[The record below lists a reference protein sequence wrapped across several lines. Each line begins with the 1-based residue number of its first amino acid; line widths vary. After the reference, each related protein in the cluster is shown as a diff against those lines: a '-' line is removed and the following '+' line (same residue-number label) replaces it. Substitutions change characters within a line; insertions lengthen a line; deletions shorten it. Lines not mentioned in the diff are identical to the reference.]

1 MGINRHLTCFLRGKL
16 LTRLDKLSHRF
27 GASLHIIITR
37 GTAVSMQ
44 HREREEKKKASY
56 NDVDD
61 QARCPA
67 VLDPE
72 PPLFIVTG
80 EAAEYSVELL
90 NTILIINTV
99 KVKFST
105 QIKAMMTSTRNVVA
119 ATAIASALFSST
131 PSSHAFAPA
140 PRRRSYSATT
150 MPRIISP
157 CRNLLRVNYLKNE
170 MDGPPPGGV
179 ARELTSQPV
188 VVSAEAE
195 ALSHSKT
202 TLKLT
207 PSFNLFQ
214 LLPLEE
220 GGHVPSSMA
229 GNERR
234 DADSLKVG
242 VPDTMWDMKLID
254 YKGLG
259 GDKSIDALPDPFKL
273 VEKELQPFAESI
285 KELVSTDQ
293 PILSMAARHF
303 FEKRHGKRFRPTIIQ
318 LMSKAV
324 AACDPENMGDV
335 DRWDHAGA
343 SKVDVEGG
351 IVNSKN
357 HQGSDVW
364 RKQAQLG
371 QIVEMIHVAS
381 LIHDDVLDEADT
393 RRGGEAVHKL
403 YSNKVAVL
411 AGDYLLARASVLL
424 ARLENTAVVQ
434 IMATA
439 LESLVAGEI
448 MQLKSSPEELLQMSS
463 YLRKSYYK
471 TASLICYACRST
483 ALLGGHA
490 YGSTVATA
498 CEEFGFHMG
507 LAFQIQDDILD
518 FTAAADIMGKPTLA
532 DMSLGLSTAPILYA
546 AQEFPHLQPLVK
558 RRFKE
563 KGDKQTALEALY
575 RSETAMNKA
584 RRLAEFHAQKAID
597 SLLRLP
603 QSESRDAL
611 LRLTHVVITRKK

>member
-1 MGINRHLTCFLRGKL
+1 MNFERTGKRGNY
-16 LTRLDKLSHRF
+16 
-27 GASLHIIITR
+27 
-37 GTAVSMQ
+37 AV
-44 HREREEKKKASY
+44 
-56 NDVDD
+56 
-61 QARCPA
+61 
-67 VLDPE
+67 
-72 PPLFIVTG
+72 PLMI
-80 EAAEYSVELL
+80 
-90 NTILIINTV
+90 
-99 KVKFST
+99 
-105 QIKAMMTSTRNVVA
+105 VA
-119 ATAIASALFSST
+119 AFAL
-131 PSSHAFAPA
+131 PIMNAFAPSQTS
-140 PRRRSYSATT
+140 PRLVHTSS
-150 MPRIISP
+150 I
-157 CRNLLRVNYLKNE
+157 NLLQMTATL
-170 MDGPPPGGV
+170 
-179 ARELTSQPV
+179 REESTASSPSAKDLGAQPV

-195 ALSHSKT
+195 ALSHSET
-202 TLKLT
+202 TMKLI
-207 PSFNLFQ
+207 PSFDLFQ
-214 LLPLEE
+214 MLSEEE
-220 GGHVPSSMA
+220 GGIIPHTVA
-229 GNERR
+229 GNAMR
-234 DADSLKVG
+234 DDTILKVG
-242 VPDTMWDMKLID
+242 TPDTLEGMQLNE

-259 GDKSIDALPDPFKL
+259 GKKKIETLPDPFSI
-273 VEKELQPFAESI
+273 VEKELQPFSDSI

-293 PILSMAARHF
+293 PILSMAAKHF

-318 LMSKAV
+318 LIAKAV
-324 AACDPENMGDV
+324 AACHPEDITG
-335 DRWDHAGA
+335 DRWENSGA
-343 SKVDVEGG
+343 SKIDMEGG
-351 IVNSKN
+351 KVTAEN
-357 HQGSDVW
+357 HQGSEVW

-448 MQLKSSPEELLQMSS
+448 MQLKSSPEELLQMES

-471 TASLICYACRST
+471 TASLICYACRSV

-518 FTAAADIMGKPTLA
+518 FTAAASILGKPALA

-546 AQEFPHLQPLVK
+546 AQEYPHLRPLVK

-575 RSETAMNKA
+575 KSETAMDKA
-584 RRLAEFHAQKAID
+584 KQLAQFHAQKAVD
-597 SLLRLP
+597 ALLRLP
-603 QSESRDAL
+603 QSEARDAL
-611 LRLTHVVITRKK
+611 LRLTYVVITRKK

>member
-1 MGINRHLTCFLRGKL
+1 M
-16 LTRLDKLSHRF
+16 
-27 GASLHIIITR
+27 
-37 GTAVSMQ
+37 
-44 HREREEKKKASY
+44 
-56 NDVDD
+56 
-61 QARCPA
+61 
-67 VLDPE
+67 
-72 PPLFIVTG
+72 
-80 EAAEYSVELL
+80 
-90 NTILIINTV
+90 
-99 KVKFST
+99 
-105 QIKAMMTSTRNVVA
+105 
-119 ATAIASALFSST
+119 
-131 PSSHAFAPA
+131 
-140 PRRRSYSATT
+140 
-150 MPRIISP
+150 
-157 CRNLLRVNYLKNE
+157 
-170 MDGPPPGGV
+170 
-179 ARELTSQPV
+179 
-188 VVSAEAE
+188 
-195 ALSHSKT
+195 
-202 TLKLT
+202 KLT
-207 PSFNLFQ
+207 PSFDLFQ
-214 LLPLEE
+214 LLPEAE
-220 GGHVPSSMA
+220 GGMA
-229 GNERR
+229 PHTIPGNALR
-234 DADSLKVG
+234 DSDVLKVG
-242 VPDTMWDMKLID
+242 MPDTLWDMKLMD
-254 YKGLG
+254 YIGLG
-259 GDKSIDALPDPFKL
+259 GKSKIETLPDPFQL
-273 VEKELQPFAESI
+273 VEKELQPFSDSI

-293 PILSMAARHF
+293 PILSMAAKHF

-324 AACDPENMGDV
+324 AACNPESMNIVD
-335 DRWDHAGA
+335 DRWEYTGA
-343 SKVDVEGG
+343 SKVDYMEGG
-351 IVNSKN
+351 VVTSKN
-357 HQGSDVW
+357 HKGSEVW

-448 MQLKSSPEELLQMSS
+448 MQLKSSPEELLQMES

-558 RRFKE
+558 RRFKQ

-575 RSETAMNKA
+575 KSKTAMDKA
-584 RRLAEFHAQKAID
+584 RGLAQFHAQRAVD
-597 SLLRLP
+597 ALLRLP
-603 QSESRDAL
+603 QSEARDAL
-611 LRLTHVVITRKK
+611 LRLTYVVITRKK

>member
-1 MGINRHLTCFLRGKL
+1 MNSERTTKRGNY
-16 LTRLDKLSHRF
+16 
-27 GASLHIIITR
+27 
-37 GTAVSMQ
+37 AV
-44 HREREEKKKASY
+44 
-56 NDVDD
+56 
-61 QARCPA
+61 
-67 VLDPE
+67 
-72 PPLFIVTG
+72 PLMI
-80 EAAEYSVELL
+80 
-90 NTILIINTV
+90 
-99 KVKFST
+99 
-105 QIKAMMTSTRNVVA
+105 VA
-119 ATAIASALFSST
+119 AFALPTAE
-131 PSSHAFAPA
+131 AFAPSQTSS
-140 PRRRSYSATT
+140 RNVHTSS
-150 MPRIISP
+150 I
-157 CRNLLRVNYLKNE
+157 NLLQMTATL
-170 MDGPPPGGV
+170 
-179 ARELTSQPV
+179 REESTTSSTSPKDLGAQPV

-195 ALSHSKT
+195 ALSHSET
-202 TLKLT
+202 TMKLV
-207 PSFNLFQ
+207 PSFDLFQ
-214 LLPLEE
+214 MLSEEE
-220 GGHVPSSMA
+220 GGIIPHTVA
-229 GNERR
+229 GNAMR
-234 DADSLKVG
+234 DDTILKVG
-242 VPDTMWDMKLID
+242 TPDKLEGMQLKD

-259 GDKSIDALPDPFKL
+259 GKQKIETLPDPFSM
-273 VEKELQPFAESI
+273 VEKELQPFSDSI

-293 PILSMAARHF
+293 PILSMAAKHF

-318 LMSKAV
+318 LIAKAV
-324 AACDPENMGDV
+324 AACHPEEIKG
-335 DRWDHAGA
+335 DRWEYSGA
-343 SKVDVEGG
+343 SKIGMEGG
-351 IVNSKN
+351 KVTVGN

-448 MQLKSSPEELLQMSS
+448 MQLKSSPDELLQMES

-471 TASLICYACRST
+471 TASLICYACRSV

-518 FTAAADIMGKPTLA
+518 FTAAASILGKPALA

-546 AQEFPHLQPLVK
+546 AQEFPHLRPLVK

-563 KGDKQTALEALY
+563 QGDKQTALEALY
-575 RSETAMNKA
+575 SSDTAMDKA
-584 RRLAEFHAQKAID
+584 KDLAQFHAQKAVD
-597 SLLRLP
+597 ALLRLP
-603 QSESRDAL
+603 PSEARDAL
-611 LRLTHVVITRKK
+611 LRLTYVVITRKK